1 MEVFTAMTNGEFKR
15 LIRDN
20 GSVLSASEIE
30 KILDAELEKNESEM
44 DTELIEYCLDAL
56 NVASSTDNKKS
67 SVKRR
72 KIGLRGVIA
81 AAVAAVMLVI
91 GVISVS
97 AGKTDTNLLDN
108 SVEVYDGCVTIDFAK
123 TDNEADGYCLLNTE
137 LAKKLAENGI
147 DKATFPEA
155 FASQDF
161 KILDVEN
168 EVNDGLFSVVV
179 SYEYNGKSG
188 RLTVHTDS
196 TLRQK
201 RLNYLNIKKITQ
213 IYANGMSVYIMKQG
227 RSSLIVYRD
236 GNISYNLT
244 IPVAYD
250 LAVQIAKTIK

>member
-20 GSVLSASEIE
+20 SSVLSASEIE

-56 NVASSTDNKKS
+56 NGEAESGSSTDNEKS

-81 AAVAAVMLVI
+81 AAVAAIMLVI

-123 TDNEADGYCLLNTE
+123 TDNEADGYSLLGTE
-137 LAKKLAENGI
+137 LAEI
-147 DKATFPEA
+147 
-155 FASQDF
+155 
-161 KILDVEN
+161 
-168 EVNDGLFSVVV
+168 
-179 SYEYNGKSG
+179 
-188 RLTVHTDS
+188 RH
-196 TLRQK
+196 
-201 RLNYLNIKKITQ
+201 
-213 IYANGMSVYIMKQG
+213 
-227 RSSLIVYRD
+227 
-236 GNISYNLT
+236 
-244 IPVAYD
+244 
-250 LAVQIAKTIK
+250 